1 MKKVIRNIG
10 RKLPRGF
17 KNALLK
23 SRASRF
29 FVWKIYGLATT
40 IHSSNTGS
48 NSVENTLLKRAVD
61 DLLIEV
67 RLLSLRVEVIEE
79 KSSK

>member
-10 RKLPRGF
+10 RKMPRRF

-40 IHSSNTGS
+40 SRSSNAS
-48 NSVENTLLKRAVD
+48 LDSAEKTLLKRAVD

-67 RLLSLRVEVIEE
+67 RLLSLRVEVLEE
-79 KSSK
+79 KFSK

>member
-1 MKKVIRNIG
+1 MKRMIRTIG

-23 SRASRF
+23 SRASRY
-29 FVWKIYGLATT
+29 FVWRIYGLATT
-40 IHSSNTGS
+40 PAQSDSGS
-48 NSVENTLLKRAVD
+48 NSIENTLLKRAVD

-67 RLLSLRVEVIEE
+67 RLLALRVEVLEE
-79 KSSK
+79 KNSK